1 MKYLGA
7 IQDPK
12 DLVRKE
18 YVDDADTALSTRIN
32 TNEDNIAMAESDI
45 ESLQGDVN
53 TLKTDNTNTKAAVK
67 TLQDTYVPNTRKV
80 NNKALD
86 TDITLSA
93 SDVSALATV
102 TNTTENHIPTF
113 TSAGQLQDSGKTIDD
128 LGGAFIVNL
137 TIMGGSISA
146 DKTYAEI
153 KSAHEAG
160 KNVQL
165 ASSNIIFDYRA
176 ITDDES
182 LWFAGNAPYKPYKD
196 NPEVI
201 LTDRYALM
209 SVDSSN
215 VWQLYTQSLVPV
227 ADKAGNI
234 LMVTDNLGGYIWK
247 SVTPTFVSATDLVS
261 TEITPAINANTLENH
276 PASYFA
282 PNELVQSLQQQIQ
295 SFVSILNGL
304 SEVASTGS
312 YNDLTD
318 KPTIPTIYSGTTDP
332 SASLGQNGDIYIK
345 YSS

>member
-86 TDITLSA
+86 ADITLNA

-102 TNTTENHIPTF
+102 SNTTENHIPTF

-137 TIMGGSISA
+137 TGIGGNFSA

-153 KSAHEAG
+153 KSAHESG

-165 ASSNIIFDYRA
+165 VYRNIVFDYIG
-176 ITDDES
+176 ITDDAS
-182 LWFAGNAPYKPYKD
+182 LWFAGSAPLKD
-196 NPEVI
+196 SPVI
-201 LTDRYALM
+201 ITDQYALL
-209 SVDSSN
+209 SVNSSN
-215 VWQLYTQSLVPV
+215 VWQIYIQSLVPV
-227 ADKAGNI
+227 ADTEGNI
-234 LMVTDNLGGYIWK
+234 LMAKDVLGGTTWE
-247 SVTPTFVSATDLVS
+247 SVTPTYVSATDLVD
-261 TEITPAINANTLENH
+261 TEATTGIDATTLEGQ
-276 PASYFA
+276 SIGYFA
-282 PNELVQSLQQQIQ
+282 SNELVQSLQQQIQ
-295 SFVSILNGL
+295 SFINVINGL
-304 SEVASTGS
+304 SKVATTGS

-318 KPTIPTIYSGTTDP
+318 QPTIPTIYSGTTDP